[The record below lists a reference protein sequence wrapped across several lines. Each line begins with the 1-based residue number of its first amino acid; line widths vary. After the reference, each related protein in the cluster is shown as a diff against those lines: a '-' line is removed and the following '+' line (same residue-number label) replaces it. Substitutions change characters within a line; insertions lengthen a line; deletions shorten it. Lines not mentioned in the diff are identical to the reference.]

1 VRAVAGL
8 PGTDYVAPPKE
19 APKRAPLIVPPCGA
33 VARLRP
39 DGASTASTSC
49 RSSRGPRPPVERTFF
64 WKADGGDRR
73 QRVVRKGKWKY
84 LEYGADAPIHFLFDL
99 DEDVADRRN
108 LWYEHLEIAAELE
121 KLLERWEKE
130 VKPAGGRLPSRG
142 V

>member
-1 VRAVAGL
+1 M
-8 PGTDYVAPPKE
+8 
-19 APKRAPLIVPPCGA
+19 
-33 VARLRP
+33 
-39 DGASTASTSC
+39 
-49 RSSRGPRPPVERTFF
+49 ERTFF

-130 VKPAGGRLPSRG
+130 VKPAGGRLPSR
-142 V
+142 